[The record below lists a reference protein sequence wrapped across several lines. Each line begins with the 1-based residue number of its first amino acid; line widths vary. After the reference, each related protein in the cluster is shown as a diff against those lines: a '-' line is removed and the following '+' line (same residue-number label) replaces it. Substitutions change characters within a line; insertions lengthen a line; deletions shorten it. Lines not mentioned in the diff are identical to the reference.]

1 MRHRKPIHRLGR
13 NPSHRK
19 ALVRNLLTSLI
30 ENESIKTTI
39 GRCKVLKQEVDK
51 LITLGKKGTLH
62 ARRLAAQT
70 LFTDNAV
77 HKLFS
82 DIAPRFAERH
92 GGYSRIIPLGQR
104 HGDAAEIGII
114 ELVGS
119 EHVTAA
125 AIERKL
131 EKEEAPEAVEKKEE
145 E

>member
-30 ENESIKTTI
+30 ENESIKTTM

-70 LFTDNAV
+70 LFTDKAV
-77 HKLFS
+77 AKLFE
-82 DIAPRFAERH
+82 IAPRFAERH

-114 ELVGS
+114 ELIGS
-119 EHVTAA
+119 EHVTTA
-125 AIERKL
+125 AIEKKL
-131 EKEEAPEAVEKKEE
+131 KQEEAPEAEKKDEE
-145 E
+145 

>member
-30 ENESIKTTI
+30 ENFSIKTTL

-70 LFTDNAV
+70 LFTDAAV
-77 HKLFS
+77 AKLFS
-82 DIAPRFAERH
+82 EIAPRFADRH

-104 HGDAAEIGII
+104 RGDAAETGII
-114 ELVGS
+114 ELIGS
-119 EHVTAA
+119 EHVTTAA
-125 AIERKL
+125 MEKKL
-131 EKEEAPEAVEKKEE
+131 DKEEKKEE
-145 E
+145 EKAEE